1 MTGMTNPSILQQTIL
16 AKKAALADAVGV
28 PLARIADDCAAVWPD
43 ADAVDAV
50 LRAAIG
56 SVPNCDVL
64 YAWDLNNIAV
74 SSLVQASRT
83 EIGWRGRDLSDRP
96 YLKNNLPFQGIML
109 SSVYESIYTHKPC
122 VTALQAVRRGEQ
134 LVGFIAAD
142 FAVSDLLRDSQLI
155 APSLRWQQFR
165 GDPAVRGTVFLQTR
179 VPSRMDDH
187 IDAVLD
193 HIDALMRDHG
203 VFHSKIHFSSG
214 RCSFWLYDDPYGY
227 RLHGVDE
234 IIDPE
239 LCLAYPQRPY
249 PKGALTAPQLI
260 RPVLAQF
267 KALRFA
273 DETIYLRSGSLN
285 VMNGM
290 VGLTFSCDGS
300 HYMPVDEFLDKSL
313 DFWVGVRDE
322 VAHSAA

>member
-1 MTGMTNPSILQQTIL
+1 MTTPSVLQQTIL
-16 AKKAALADAVGV
+16 AKKAALADAVGA
-28 PLARIADDCAAVWPD
+28 PLARIADACAAVWPNP
-43 ADAVDAV
+43 DAVDDA
-50 LRAAIG
+50 LLAEIG
-56 SVPNCDVL
+56 SVPNCDLL
-64 YAWDLNNIAV
+64 YAWDLNGIAL
-74 SSLVQASRT
+74 SSMVQASGAD
-83 EIGWRGRDLSDRP
+83 ISWRGRDLSERP

-109 SSVYESIYTHKPC
+109 SSVYESIYTDKPC
-122 VTALQAVRRGEQ
+122 VTALQAVRQGEQ

-142 FAVSDLLRDSQLI
+142 FAVSNLLRDSQLI
-155 APSLRWQQFR
+155 APSLSWQQFR

-187 IDAVLD
+187 LDAVLD

-203 VFHSKIHFSSG
+203 VFHGKIHFSSG
-214 RCSFWLYDDPYGY
+214 RCSLWLIDDPYSY
-227 RLHGVDE
+227 RLHNVDE

-239 LCLAYPQRPY
+239 LCLAYPQRRY
-249 PKGALTAPQLI
+249 PERAVVAPEKI

-285 VMNGM
+285 IMNGM

-300 HYMPVDEFLDKSL
+300 HYMQVDEFLEKNL
-313 DFWVGVRDE
+313 GFWVGVTTD
-322 VAHSAA
+322 ASSAA